1 MIIFVFFSI
10 LFYCAVLC
18 FALRFSSSDE
28 PSSKRT
34 WMFIGTLALG
44 TFSGMVLLHNTF
56 SRSRIQS
63 IRNHSLYSAGS
74 QASSEVN
81 PGYWSWEVPDPERL
95 PDWSPRD
102 VRDWLD
108 SLELPYVPRAALQHY
123 AELFLEQGISGRS
136 LLAGTWISDEVGKLG
151 IPLGPSILLAEEIK
165 NLIGSKEKSSNEKV
179 VL

>member
-1 MIIFVFFSI
+1 MFV
-10 LFYCAVLC
+10 
-18 FALRFSSSDE
+18 
-28 PSSKRT
+28 
-34 WMFIGTLALG
+34 GTLALG
-44 TFSGMVLLHNTF
+44 TFSGMVFLHNAF

-63 IRNHSLYSAGS
+63 IKNHRLYTAGS
-74 QASSEVN
+74 QAGSEVS

-95 PDWSPRD
+95 PDWSPSD

-136 LLAGTWISDEVGKLG
+136 LLAGTLISDEVRKLG
-151 IPLGPSILLAEEIK
+151 IPLGPSILLAEEIQK
-165 NLIGSKEKSSNEKV
+165 LLGSEEKPTEKV